1 LVDIIMLINL
11 RHRIYDKEAQFRSI
25 KAEKERL
32 LKDLGLQVYKDDDDN
47 KTNDNKL
54 LSNEEEN
61 T

>member
-1 LVDIIMLINL
+1 MLINL
-11 RHRIYDKEAQFRSI
+11 RHRIYDKETQYRSI

-32 LKDLGLQVYKDDDDN
+32 LQDLGLQVYKDEDDN

-54 LSNEEEN
+54 LSSSKEN